1 MGLFNRYASDDKVV
15 RLKAELEEAKLELEN
30 TKSPGVARNA
40 RNRIKNIED
49 ELEDS
54 KSELDRFFESLEKE

>member
-30 TKSPGVARNA
+30 TKSPGVKRNA
-40 RNRIKNIED
+40 QNRIKNIED

-54 KSELDRFFESLEKE
+54 KSELDRYLESLEK